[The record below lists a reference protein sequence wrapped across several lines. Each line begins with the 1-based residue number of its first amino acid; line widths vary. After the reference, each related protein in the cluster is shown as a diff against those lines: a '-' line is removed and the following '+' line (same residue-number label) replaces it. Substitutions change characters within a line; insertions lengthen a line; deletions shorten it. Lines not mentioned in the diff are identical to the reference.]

1 MSVISFVWFH
11 RTWLF
16 VAIRPAWPL
25 CTWAFSA
32 CVARICFLAETQE
45 SVFRPFLQMFRFD
58 MFLAYLCYC
67 WLVVVVV
74 FGTVVVVGWLVVV
87 VFGYICCQIAS
98 LCWNGAHQAGFSPCV
113 EELCP
118 PPPTP
123 PSSAPAAGRL
133 TECPA
138 SRIGATLCTVSA
150 CLEIVE
156 TICNCCQD
164 ERDDTLQC
172 NAINVQGQILWAVLM
187 LMMWHK
193 RVTPVRVCPVGT
205 WVLVVPASF
214 LLF

>member
-1 MSVISFVWFH
+1 MVPVTI
-11 RTWLF
+11 
-16 VAIRPAWPL
+16 IR
-25 CTWAFSA
+25 
-32 CVARICFLAETQE
+32 
-45 SVFRPFLQMFRFD
+45 
-58 MFLAYLCYC
+58 YG
-67 WLVVVVV
+67 LVVVVV
-74 FGTVVVVGWLVVV
+74 FGTVVVVVVGWLVVV
-87 VFGYICCQIAS
+87 VFGFICCQIAS
-98 LCWNGAHQAGFSPCV
+98 LCWNVAHQAVFSPCV
-113 EELCP
+113 EVLPP

-123 PSSAPAAGRL
+123 PPVPAACVEVLPPPPTPPSAPAAGRL

-150 CLEIVE
+150 SLEIVE
-156 TICNCCQD
+156 TKCNCRQD

-172 NAINVQGQILWAVLM
+172 NAINVQGQVLWAVLM